1 MPDHDVGTFP
11 FSGRLQQGVQ
21 IIDVVLYRGGLVYR
35 VAAARQEVRWTV
47 ARREEGSGTVV
58 GAYPVGLGDRG
69 QHRLLG
75 WVLRC
80 APRFGAVL
88 GPRDEHY
95 GGTSFAPA
103 LHVYLAAADIHQAFE
118 VLVVAGV
125 TLTRIAFGGV
135 VVAPATSERR
145 DGGSQHQGHDR
156 CQQHH
161 FSRHTISSLSSLR
174 ACGWTVALVPERPSS
189 PADPL

>member
-1 MPDHDVGTFP
+1 M
-11 FSGRLQQGVQ
+11 Q
-21 IIDVVLYRGGLVYR
+21 IIDTFLEGGGLGYR
-35 VAAARQEVRWTV
+35 VAATRQEVLWTF

-58 GAYPVGLGDRG
+58 GAHPVGLGDRG

-75 WVLRC
+75 WFLRC

-95 GGTSFAPA
+95 GGTSFALA
-103 LHVYLAAADIHQAFE
+103 LHVYLAAADIDQAFE
-118 VLVVAGV
+118 VLVMAGV

-135 VVAPATSERR
+135 VGAPATSERR

-156 CQQHH
+156 CQQDH
-161 FSRHTISSLSSLR
+161 FSRHTISSLSSLG
-174 ACGWTVALVPERPSS
+174 AFGWTVALVPERPSS